1 MTLTRVSGGR
11 HICRLPRSM
20 DLYEDH
26 SGDLFRCDG
35 CGRYWRLWLG
45 SRYHDWERVGWWE
58 SRKVRRNSKEQ
69 H

>member
-1 MTLTRVSGGR
+1 
-11 HICRLPRSM
+11 M